1 MKRASKIALKGSVE
15 RQAEAVRLVPQ
26 PGDVALVERG
36 VLRSLV
42 MRCPDGCGDVLTI
55 NLDIRSGKAWRLYRN
70 PRGELTLYPSV
81 WRDTGCEAHFILWR
95 DKVLWG
101 RGDERGA
108 WSDSELRQHVLEQLP
123 PSGNQPIHFEE
134 IAARLAE
141 PPWEV
146 LWECRSLVR
155 SRLAVMSEDERHFAA
170 ASPEYM
176 GDQDDV

>member
-1 MKRASKIALKGSVE
+1 MNRAAKIALKGTVE
-15 RQAEAVRLVPQ
+15 RQAEAVRLALQ

-36 VLRSLV
+36 VPRALV

-70 PRGELTLYPSV
+70 LSGELTLYPSV

-95 DKVLWG
+95 DKILWG

-108 WSDSELRQHVLEQLP
+108 WNDSELRQHILKHLP
-123 PSGNQPIHFEE
+123 PSGSQPLHFEE
-134 IAARLAE
+134 IAARLGE

-155 SRLAVMSEDERHFAA
+155 SRLAVMAEDERHFAA
-170 ASPEYM
+170 TPHEDI
-176 GDQDDV
+176 GDQGGV